1 MLSIIIPTLNEE
13 NYLPFLLELIKNQNF
28 EGKGEEDKSSS
39 LPSLSRAIAKGEE
52 ESLLSSPSLGGSSL
66 VEEINLFSASAK
78 ALAYE
83 VIVADAGSKDK
94 TLEIAKNYGCKI
106 VSGGLP
112 AKGRNNGAKI
122 AKGDLLLFLDA
133 DVILPDNFLK
143 KSLEEFEARKLK
155 VASYRLIPRT
165 EHRVIRTCFDI
176 FYNWPI
182 ILWERIL
189 AYGAMGI
196 LVEKEIFEKV
206 GGFDEDI
213 KIAEDMHFVREA
225 KKLGKFGIIRSVK
238 IYISLRRY
246 REDGYLKT
254 WFKYFLCQMHMIFLG
269 PVRSDIFNY
278 RFGHYSKTDKNKV

>member
-28 EGKGEEDKSSS
+28 DGD
-39 LPSLSRAIAKGEE
+39 L
-52 ESLLSSPSLGGSSL
+52 
-66 VEEINLFSASAK
+66 
-78 ALAYE
+78 E

-94 TLEIAKNYGCKI
+94 TLEIAKNYGCKVI
-106 VSGGLP
+106 PGGLP
-112 AKGRNNGAKI
+112 AKGRNNGAKV

-225 KKLGKFGIIRSVK
+225 KKLGKFGIIRSAK

-246 REDGYLKT
+246 QEDGYLKT
-254 WFKYFLCQMHMIFLG
+254 WFKYFACQMHMIFLG
-269 PVRSDIFNY
+269 PVRSDIFSY
-278 RFGHYSKTDKNKV
+278 RFSHYSKTELSFMEAKVKKRTKSSSPVQTDKNKV

>member
-13 NYLPFLLELIKNQNF
+13 NYLLFLLGSIKNQNF

-39 LPSLSRAIAKGEE
+39 SPTEASAEVEKKKS
-52 ESLLSSPSLGGSSL
+52 SSTSPSLGGSSL

-106 VSGGLP
+106 IPGGLP
-112 AKGRNNGAKI
+112 AKGRNNGAKV

-155 VASYRLIPRT
+155 VASYGLIPRT
-165 EHRVIRTCFDI
+165 EHWVIKMCFDV

-206 GGFDEDI
+206 GGFEEEI
-213 KIAEDMHFVREA
+213 KLAEDHYFVRQGA
-225 KKLGKFGIIRSVK
+225 KIGRFGIIRSVK

-246 REDGYLKT
+246 QEDGYLKT
-254 WFKYFLCQMHMIFLG
+254 WFKYFVCQMHMIFLG

>member
-13 NYLPFLLELIKNQNF
+13 NYLPFLLESIKNQNF
-28 EGKGEEDKSSS
+28 KDY
-39 LPSLSRAIAKGEE
+39 
-52 ESLLSSPSLGGSSL
+52 
-66 VEEINLFSASAK
+66 EI
-78 ALAYE
+78 
-83 VIVADAGSKDK
+83 IVADAGSKDK

-106 VSGGLP
+106 VPGGLP
-112 AKGRNNGAKI
+112 AKGRNNGAKV

-143 KSLEEFEARKLK
+143 KSLEEFETRKLK
-155 VASYRLIPRT
+155 VASYGLIPRT
-165 EHRVIRTCFDI
+165 EQWVIRTCFDI

-206 GGFDEDI
+206 GGFEEEI
-213 KIAEDMHFVREA
+213 KLAEDHYFVRQGA
-225 KKLGKFGIIRSVK
+225 KISRFGIIRSVK

-246 REDGYLKT
+246 QKDGYLKT
-254 WFKYFLCQMHMIFLG
+254 WFKYFTCQMHMFFLG

-278 RFGHYSKTDKNKV
+278 KFGHYSKNDKNKV